1 MEKMTIRELAE
12 ALGCSKAAIR
22 KHMTEE
28 FRAKYTETAGNGV
41 ITIVSEGCAIIAETM
56 GKKWKLSETIGNQF
70 PETDGNQVSGD
81 EIAFLKEQIRAKDE
95 LIKSQQEQITN
106 LTTALANTTAS
117 LQAAQALHA
126 GTMGKKMLSDGETKK
141 SRWKFWEKS

>member
-56 GKKWKLSETIGNQF
+56 GKKWKLSET
-70 PETDGNQVSGD
+70 DGNQVSDD

-141 SRWKFWEKS
+141 SWWKFWEKS